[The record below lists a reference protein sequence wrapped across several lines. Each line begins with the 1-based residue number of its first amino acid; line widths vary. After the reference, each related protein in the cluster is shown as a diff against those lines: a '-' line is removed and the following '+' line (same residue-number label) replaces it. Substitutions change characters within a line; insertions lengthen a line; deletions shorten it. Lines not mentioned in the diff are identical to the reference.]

1 MAITSA
7 GTGLTFDYINNSIA
21 NVVQSRESA
30 LLTQIGN
37 LGESPTT
44 ADLLAMQQQ
53 VQQWTMT
60 TQIQSTLVKE
70 ISDAL
75 KSIIQK
81 SA

>member
-1 MAITSA
+1 MAITAA

-21 NVVQSRESA
+21 TVVQSRESA